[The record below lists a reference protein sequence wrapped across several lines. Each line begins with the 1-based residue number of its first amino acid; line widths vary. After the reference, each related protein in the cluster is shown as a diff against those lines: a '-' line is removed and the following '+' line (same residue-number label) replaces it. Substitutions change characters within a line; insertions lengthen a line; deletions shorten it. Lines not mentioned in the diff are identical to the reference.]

1 MVRHVRRERAERGGA
16 GRREDEVH
24 PRGQTRSR
32 RMHCAERAALGGASA
47 ASLPRRGRWPDA
59 GCCAATC
66 GLCGFSERP
75 ARFVR
80 VSRALR
86 RLGVSIEARAHSA
99 RTVETGWTC
108 SNAARE
114 LSLTARRYPFLVG
127 QPALSIQGREKK
139 DRRAYTCKYACAHV
153 FVVNSPFPPRPSC
166 AAPPARRGCTQHSDS
181 TSSCE

>member
-1 MVRHVRRERAERGGA
+1 MRRESARSEAEPAGA
-16 GRREDEVH
+16 RTKFIHVAR
-24 PRGQTRSR
+24 PRSR

-47 ASLPRRGRWPDA
+47 ASLPRCGRWPDA

-153 FVVNSPFPPRPSC
+153 FVVNSPFPGVRASHHRPHLT
-166 AAPPARRGCTQHSDS
+166 PLMFVGLRTARR
-181 TSSCE
+181 